1 MKNVFKKAHEIT
13 KKIIRKGDSYRE
25 TFRLAL
31 IFVHSEIK
39 KGASKMVELKGTE
52 KQVKW
57 ANDIREELNNTI
69 DVIKD
74 AIISRKSSK
83 NSEAVEKIEA
93 IRSNLNNNLEAKFFI
108 ENFKGITKGN
118 VFDKLFVLYNLEDLK
133 IDGLKLYTALALKEL
148 NK

>member
-1 MKNVFKKAHEIT
+1 
-13 KKIIRKGDSYRE
+13 
-25 TFRLAL
+25 
-31 IFVHSEIK
+31 
-39 KGASKMVELKGTE
+39 MVESKGTE

-108 ENFKGITKGN
+108 ENFKSITKGD
-118 VFDKLFVLYNLEDLK
+118 VFDKLFVLYNLEVLK